1 MNRSCSSLTVPAY
14 IPRRDEL
21 EKENRENHK
30 FLDRPE
36 DLKYI
41 AFAETKNPIMP
52 TLPLPTPAPKSPM
65 TEWLRLAANPATVRR
80 AFITALIV
88 GTVLIAINEGPII
101 LAGQVTGR
109 CVLQMCLTVMV
120 PYVVSTVSRVS
131 TRRALAKRNP
141 NARSQ

>member
-1 MNRSCSSLTVPAY
+1 
-14 IPRRDEL
+14 
-21 EKENRENHK
+21 
-30 FLDRPE
+30 
-36 DLKYI
+36 
-41 AFAETKNPIMP
+41 
-52 TLPLPTPAPKSPM
+52 M